1 VNEGGELLVYADA
14 GAVAQA
20 LADYF
25 VATGE
30 RAIAERD
37 KFTVALSGGNTPRAA
52 YELLAADPLRENLP
66 WSNVFI
72 YFGDERC
79 VPPDDER
86 SNYRM
91 AREAFLDAVPIP
103 SANVARMRGEI
114 DPGLAANEYAS
125 ILRAELGG
133 VPRLDLVM
141 LGLGEDGHT
150 ASLFPG
156 IAQEVEEHSLVKT
169 AYAQSQAMWRVTVTP
184 KLINAARRVVFAV
197 EGAQK
202 ARALAAVYEGPR
214 DPMTYPAQLVQPSSG
229 ELTWLVDEAA
239 ASLLLSRA
247 RLEARLATVTQ
258 REPEV
263 GAGRAVGRELE

>member
-1 VNEGGELLVYADA
+1 
-14 GAVAQA
+14 
-20 LADYF
+20 
-25 VATGE
+25 
-30 RAIAERD
+30 
-37 KFTVALSGGNTPRAA
+37 
-52 YELLAADPLRENLP
+52 
-66 WSNVFI
+66 
-72 YFGDERC
+72 
-79 VPPDDER
+79 VPQ
-86 SNYRM
+86 
-91 AREAFLDAVPIP
+91 
-103 SANVARMRGEI
+103 
-114 DPGLAANEYAS
+114 
-125 ILRAELGG
+125 
-133 VPRLDLVM
+133 LDLVM

>member
-1 VNEGGELLVYADA
+1 MNERGELRIYVDA

-20 LADYF
+20 LAEYF

-30 RAIAERD
+30 RAIAERGR
-37 KFTVALSGGNTPRAA
+37 FSVALSGGDTPRAA

-66 WSNVFI
+66 WSDVFI

-91 AREAFLDAVPIP
+91 AREAFLDAVRIP
-103 SANVARMRGEI
+103 TANIARMRGEI
-114 DPGLAANEYAS
+114 DPGQATNEYAS
-125 ILRAELGG
+125 ILRADLGST
-133 VPRLDLVM
+133 PRLDLVM

-156 IAQEVEEHSLVKT
+156 IAQGIEEHSLVEA
-169 AYAQSQAMWRVTVTP
+169 AYAQSQAMWRVTITP
-184 KLINAARRVVFAV
+184 NVINAARRVVFAV

-202 ARALAAVYEGPR
+202 APALAAVYEGPR
-214 DPMTYPAQLVQPSSG
+214 DPMTYPAQLVQPRLG
-229 ELTWLVDEAA
+229 ELTLLVDEAA
-239 ASLLLSRA
+239 AGLLR
-247 RLEARLATVTQ
+247 T
-258 REPEV
+258 
-263 GAGRAVGRELE
+263 VGRELE